1 MLDQN
6 RANVVLVKKNIDG
19 VTQNEVSLFGAK
31 FSVWNTAGTK
41 CVICLV
47 TFEYYVSKIEVI

>member
-6 RANVVLVKKNIDG
+6 RANFVLVKKNIDG

-31 FSVWNTAGTK
+31 FCVWNTAGTK
-41 CVICLV
+41 CLV
-47 TFEYYVSKIEVI
+47 TFGYYVSKIEVI